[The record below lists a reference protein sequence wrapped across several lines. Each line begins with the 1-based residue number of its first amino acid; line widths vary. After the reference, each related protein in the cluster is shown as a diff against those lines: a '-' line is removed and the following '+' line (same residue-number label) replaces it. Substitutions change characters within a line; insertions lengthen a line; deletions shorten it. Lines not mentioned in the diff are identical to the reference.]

1 MRQGRNEPEFNSID
15 EECKYLASKA
25 FHIIELVEV
34 AGIKGASFDLIRK
47 KLLNLGNDIIRMG
60 EKQYGAG
67 D

>member
-1 MRQGRNEPEFNSID
+1 VRQGRNEPNFESRD
-15 EECKYLASKA
+15 EECKHLASKT

-34 AGIKGASFDLIRK
+34 AGVKGASFDLIRK

-60 EKQYGAG
+60 DKSYEAG